1 MSNENIERE
10 INYNQ
15 DNKVKKL
22 NADARERYFTLGSRV
37 PPHSTDA
44 EMAVLGG
51 MIMSNKA
58 IPKAIN
64 ILERDKA
71 FYHEKH
77 NIIFKAIVNL
87 FNNNVTVDLL
97 TLKEELKRLGK
108 HDAIGGDKYLLEIN
122 RRTPSSANVEQHAL
136 IVLDKYLKRSLIEV
150 AGEILERAYDDTVN
164 VVDEIDRAEN
174 EIFRLGE
181 ARISKEYMTIKELS
195 KHTYDILMKQSERKG
210 IAGIPSGFK
219 HLDEMLGGFQNSD
232 LIIIAA
238 RPSMGKTALGLS
250 ILLNTALY
258 RNIPTAFFSIEM
270 AAHQIAIR
278 LVSADARINQQNIR
292 NNKMNM
298 SEHAKMV
305 KSFGDLADAP
315 IIIDDT
321 AMLTINELRAKCRRL
336 KAQNDIKLIIVDYLQ
351 IMHATGAESREREI
365 SIISANLKQIAKEL
379 EIPVIALAQLNRN
392 VESRKEKNF
401 RPMLQDL
408 RESGSIEQDADVIM
422 FVNRP
427 ERYGVLEFE
436 DGTSTQNMGELIIG
450 KQRNGPIGTVRVAFN
465 SDYARFEDY
474 TLAVQDQPQSMRENY
489 ARELENIDPNLD
501 DDAPF

>member
-1 MSNENIERE
+1 MSTENLNRNFEYQ
-10 INYNQ
+10 NS
-15 DNKVKKL
+15 KVKKFATPSE
-22 NADARERYFTLGSRV
+22 NYFTLGSRIK
-37 PPHSTDA
+37 PHSTDA

-58 IPKAIN
+58 IPKAIS
-64 ILERDKA
+64 LLDRDKM

-77 NIIFKAIVNL
+77 NIIYKAIVNL
-87 FNNNVTVDLL
+87 FNKSVTVDLL

-108 HDAIGGDKYLLEIN
+108 YEEIGGDKYLLEIN
-122 RRTPSSANVEQHAL
+122 RKTPSSANIEQHAL
-136 IVLDKYLKRSLIEV
+136 IVLDKHLKRSLIDV
-150 AGEILERAYDDTVN
+150 AGEILERAFDDTVN

-174 EIFRLGE
+174 EIFRIGE
-181 ARISKEYMTIKELS
+181 ARISKEYLTMKELS
-195 KHTYDILMKQSERKG
+195 NQTYELLMKQSNRKG
-210 IAGIPSGFK
+210 ISGIPSGFHK
-219 HLDEMLGGFQNSD
+219 LDEMLGGFQNSD

-250 ILLNTALY
+250 ILLNTAVY
-258 RNIPTAFFSIEM
+258 QGIPTAFFSVEM

-278 LVSADARINQQNIR
+278 LVSAEARINQQNIR
-292 NNKMNM
+292 NNKLNMND
-298 SEHAKMV
+298 HAKMV
-305 KSFGDLADAP
+305 KSFGLLADSP

-321 AMLTINELRAKCRRL
+321 AMLTVNELRAKCRRL
-336 KAQNDIKLIIVDYLQ
+336 KSQNDIKLIIVDYLQ
-351 IMHATGAESREREI
+351 IMHASGAESREREI

-392 VESRKEKNF
+392 VEARKEKNF

-436 DGTSTQNMGELIIG
+436 DGTSTINMGELIIG
-450 KQRNGPIGTVRVAFN
+450 KQRNGPVGTVKVAFN

-474 TLAVQDQPQSMRENY
+474 ILAVQDQPQGVRDSYAQELNSINPNY
-489 ARELENIDPNLD
+489 E

>member
-1 MSNENIERE
+1 
-10 INYNQ
+10 
-15 DNKVKKL
+15 
-22 NADARERYFTLGSRV
+22 
-37 PPHSTDA
+37 
-44 EMAVLGG
+44 
-51 MIMSNKA
+51 
-58 IPKAIN
+58 
-64 ILERDKA
+64 
-71 FYHEKH
+71 
-77 NIIFKAIVNL
+77 
-87 FNNNVTVDLL
+87 
-97 TLKEELKRLGK
+97 
-108 HDAIGGDKYLLEIN
+108 
-122 RRTPSSANVEQHAL
+122 
-136 IVLDKYLKRSLIEV
+136 
-150 AGEILERAYDDTVN
+150 
-164 VVDEIDRAEN
+164 
-174 EIFRLGE
+174 
-181 ARISKEYMTIKELS
+181 
-195 KHTYDILMKQSERKG
+195 
-210 IAGIPSGFK
+210 
-219 HLDEMLGGFQNSD
+219 
-232 LIIIAA
+232 
-238 RPSMGKTALGLS
+238 
-250 ILLNTALY
+250 
-258 RNIPTAFFSIEM
+258 M

>member
-1 MSNENIERE
+1 MSNEFSNRNLGYEESGNIRKM
-10 INYNQ
+10 NNSPQ
-15 DNKVKKL
+15 DK
-22 NADARERYFTLGSRV
+22 YFTLGSRI
-37 PPHSTDA
+37 PPHSSEA

-58 IPKAIN
+58 IPKVIN
-64 ILERDKA
+64 LLEREKV

-77 NIIFKAIVNL
+77 SIIFKAIVNL
-87 FNNNVTVDLL
+87 FNSNITVDLL

-108 HDAIGGDKYLLEIN
+108 HETIGGDKYLLEIN
-122 RRTPSSANVEQHAL
+122 RRTPSSANVEQHAI

-150 AGEILERAYDDTVN
+150 AGEVLERAYDETVN

-181 ARISKEYMTIKELS
+181 ARISKEYTTMRELS
-195 KHTYDILMKQSERKG
+195 KHTYDLLMKQSEKKG
-210 IAGIPSGFK
+210 ISGIPSGFRK
-219 HLDEMLGGFQNSD
+219 LDEMLGGFQNSD

-258 RNIPTAFFSIEM
+258 QNIPAAFFSVEM

-298 SEHAKMV
+298 NEHAKMV
-305 KSFGDLADAP
+305 KSFGALADAP

-321 AMLTINELRAKCRRL
+321 AMLTVNELRAKCRRL
-336 KAQNDIKLIIVDYLQ
+336 KAQNNIKLIIVDYLQ
-351 IMHATGAESREREI
+351 IMHASGAESREREI

-392 VESRKEKNF
+392 VEARKEKNF
-401 RPMLQDL
+401 KPMLQDL

-436 DGTSTQNMGELIIG
+436 DGTSTINMGELIIG
-450 KQRNGPIGTVRVAFN
+450 KQRNGPVGTVRVAFN

-474 TLAVQDQPQSMRENY
+474 TLAVQDQPQGMRDNY
-489 ARELENIDPNLD
+489 AKEIQDINPNYE